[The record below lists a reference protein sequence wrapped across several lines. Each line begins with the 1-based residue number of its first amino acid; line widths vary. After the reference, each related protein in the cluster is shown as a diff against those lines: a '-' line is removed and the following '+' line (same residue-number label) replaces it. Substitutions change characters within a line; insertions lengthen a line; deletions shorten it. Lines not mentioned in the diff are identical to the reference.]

1 MSFLPLTKYNLNFV
15 NNLIRDIQNY
25 SPTFNSFPLSSSFIS
40 LSNTNIKFEF
50 KIPKN
55 KKPIQ
60 DKIGKLQIN
69 HLVLGSPT
77 LWRHVRES
85 LLLNVFIEGHRRTQS
100 KQLSSAYREDSPD
113 PRLACCRRNNSFCR
127 WKEEK
132 RQNRFHSATRHW
144 VFLSK
149 FQIGGEEKDAHTD
162 TAASHM
168 QKPLHIDIKTSFFH
182 YPCKVAESDLS
193 GWLGPLF
200 GKVENALS
208 SKDRFPRPSNFLP
221 FAHNVFF
228 LFLKIGSCKINL
240 NFEIWKTRKNKETRV
255 KTLW

>member
-1 MSFLPLTKYNLNFV
+1 MNL
-15 NNLIRDIQNY
+15 
-25 SPTFNSFPLSSSFIS
+25 
-40 LSNTNIKFEF
+40 KFQ
-50 KIPKN
+50 KKKKAYIY
-55 KKPIQ
+55 KPIR
-60 DKIGKLQIN
+60 DKIGKLQIK

-77 LWRHVRES
+77 LWRHV
-85 LLLNVFIEGHRRTQS
+85 NVFIEGRRRTQS

-162 TAASHM
+162 TAPSHM

-182 YPCKVAESDLS
+182 YACKVAESDLS

-221 FAHNVFF
+221 FAHHVFF
-228 LFLKIGSCKINL
+228 LF
-240 NFEIWKTRKNKETRV
+240 F
-255 KTLW
+255 